1 MAPPLEK
8 PDLSE
13 IHDFLR
19 GRNALIVH
27 FSGAP
32 KGAGVDRGAAHLFPT
47 ELRHVIAGRAM
58 GGVSC
63 SVVRPGDVFHGFERN
78 ATGCIGVV
86 LGFKSKDSLVA
97 VDRHDCGSI
106 EDASGNRIVE
116 RERDITPANL
126 ASTLDDRDD
135 YNEWIVRDY
144 VVQGIFAA
152 PPYEVSILKVP
163 DYPPDMPDYLQDN
176 EPLPDFRAVSWDELM
191 STFPNQP
198 IYSFKDERIIH
209 RVGNGFCESSA
220 SKIYS
225 SP

>member
-1 MAPPLEK
+1 MVPSVEK
-8 PDLSE
+8 PDLRE

-32 KGAGVDRGAAHLFPT
+32 KGAGVDRGAAHLFPVD
-47 ELRHVIAGRAM
+47 LQHVIAGHAM

-63 SVVRPGDVFHGFERN
+63 SVVHPGDVFHGFERN

-86 LGFKSKDSLVA
+86 LGLKSKESLVA
-97 VDRHDCGSI
+97 LDRHDCGSI
-106 EDASGNRIVE
+106 EDASGNRIVK
-116 RERDITPANL
+116 RERDITPADL

-144 VVQGIFAA
+144 VVHGIFAA

-176 EPLPDFRAVSWDELM
+176 EPVPAFRTVSWDELT
-191 STFPNQP
+191 STFRNLS
-198 IYSFKDERIIH
+198 IYTFQDGRIMQ
-209 RVGNGFCESSA
+209 RVANGFRERTA
-220 SKIYS
+220 TQIYS